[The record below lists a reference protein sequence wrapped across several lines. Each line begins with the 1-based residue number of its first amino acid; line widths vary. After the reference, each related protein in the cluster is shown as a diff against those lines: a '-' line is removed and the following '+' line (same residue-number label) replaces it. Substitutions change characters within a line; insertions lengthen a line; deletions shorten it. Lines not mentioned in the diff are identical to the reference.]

1 MIVLLVLVLAA
12 NYTMLGFVEALIW
25 SKKGDDAFTWNE
37 HVPLAIQRILLGVLV
52 LGCGWQGFEISCQA
66 LLSSLPMFF
75 FFHDGAI
82 YLVRNDIN
90 KALYDKRWFDES
102 ITSSATLKTMST
114 NWRIILF
121 SVGVCLT
128 LYFQFI

>member
-1 MIVLLVLVLAA
+1 MIILLVLVLAA
-12 NYTMLGFVEALIW
+12 NYTMLGFTEALVW

-37 HVPLAIQRILLGVLV
+37 HIPLAIQRILLGVLV
-52 LGCGWQGFEISCQA
+52 LGCGWQGFEVSCYA

-75 FFHDGAI
+75 FFHDGTI

-90 KALYDKRWFDES
+90 DALYDKRWFDES
-102 ITSSATLKTMST
+102 TTSSATFKTMSAR
-114 NWRIILF
+114 WRIILF

-128 LYFQFI
+128 IYFQFI